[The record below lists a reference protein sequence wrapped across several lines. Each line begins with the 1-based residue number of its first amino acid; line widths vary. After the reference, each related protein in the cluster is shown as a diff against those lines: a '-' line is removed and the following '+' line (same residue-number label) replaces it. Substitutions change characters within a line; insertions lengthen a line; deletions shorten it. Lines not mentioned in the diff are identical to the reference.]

1 MPKAD
6 TSVKWFHSDMPGA
19 PTLRGEAGALIEL
32 LDACLISGFDPR
44 TPDSIAVA
52 GEVATVTLSG
62 GSPYDKH
69 AVVEITGAS
78 VAGLNAE
85 WRIATSA
92 ASSFTFACPGV
103 VNGVATGATIKRAG
117 AGWEKA
123 YSDVAKAAYRIP
135 DLLSSR
141 SYLRIDDTDA
151 RCARVR
157 GFESMS
163 DIDTGEAP
171 FPTFAQLAAESF
183 TAVKSSSGDAT
194 AVPWVVAADGRQVLF
209 FAAWH
214 HNAYPWSHD
223 ALRFGD
229 AAPFDAADVHCCVIS
244 ASASIDPPYP
254 GGNSPGNGA
263 GVFHYLGSQTGTFVS
278 RAHDQAVG
286 AVRPTQLCVVNSAG
300 DIFASPVHNRLL
312 VAQPMLLYTDG
323 STRVRASMPGVFV
336 GLERPDLGSIAGLDL
351 RAVLDDGAQ
360 AMLAFRTNFATNAG
374 RVYGAV
380 DIQGPWR

>member
-19 PTLRGEAGALIEL
+19 PVLRGEPGALIEL
-32 LDACLISGFDPR
+32 LDACLISGFDAR
-44 TPDSIAVA
+44 TPDSITVA
-52 GEVATVTLSG
+52 GEVATVTLG
-62 GSPYDKH
+62 GGNPYEKH
-69 AVVEITGAS
+69 AVITITGAS

-85 WRIATSA
+85 WRIATSGA
-92 ASSFTFACPGV
+92 TSLTFACPGV
-103 VNGVATGATIKRAG
+103 ADGPATGATIKRSG

-163 DIDTGEAP
+163 DMDTGEAP

-183 TAVKSSSGDAT
+183 TAVKSSSADAT

-209 FAAWH
+209 FAAWY

-263 GVFHYLGSQTGTFVS
+263 GVFHYLNYATGTFVS
-278 RAHDQAVG
+278 RPPNQSVG
-286 AVRPTQLCVVNSAG
+286 ASRPTQRCIVNSAG
-300 DIFASPVHNRLL
+300 EIAASPVHGKLL
-312 VAQPMLLYTDG
+312 VAQPLLLSADG
-323 STRVRASMPGVFV
+323 SGSVRACMPGVFV
-336 GLERPDLGSIAGLDL
+336 GLEQPALGSIDGLDL
-351 RAVLDDGAQ
+351 RAVLDDGGNAIF
-360 AMLAFRTNFATNAG
+360 AFRTNFATNTSRA
-374 RVYGAV
+374 YGAV
-380 DIQGPWR
+380 DIKGPWR